1 MYGYYLESDYAV
13 ENKAETNSQR
23 QMKSNSSILL
33 YMIIMITTCI
43 LPQPWGLMA
52 QEKHALL
59 VGISEYPQYTDND
72 ASWTKIHGV
81 NDVQLIKPI
90 LKKQGFR
97 INTLQDKT
105 ATYKAITKSLA
116 KLKNE
121 VREGDIVYLHF
132 SGHGQAVEDESGDE
146 VDGWDEAFIPY
157 DAQKRYKVNVYSG
170 ERHLLDDELNEYL
183 NAIRKRIGQK
193 GILYVVIDACH
204 AGSSFRGDDVEDS
217 VFVRGADIG
226 FSKNGKVYAPHID
239 KRGSIRVQSIA
250 GMAPKKSGETEDFK
264 GTRVVRK
271 KQVLLTLS
279 TCNAVKVPNARG
291 NLKSPITAYRRL
303 QILDNG

>member
-1 MYGYYLESDYAV
+1 
-13 ENKAETNSQR
+13 
-23 QMKSNSSILL
+23 
-33 YMIIMITTCI
+33 MITTCI